1 MGQNV
6 DLRVLRAEEF
16 APFRQR
22 NIARYAQELLF
33 ARATDTEEHAL
44 TEAQG
49 ALDEMLPQGADT
61 PRNYLLAA
69 ESGGET
75 VGELWCDTTEPETVF
90 INDFFVYPAC
100 RGHGW
105 GKAMLRAVEELAA
118 AQSFEQVV
126 THVYHT
132 NRIALEMFEAAGFT
146 QVGPPKGGN
155 IFLRKRYMRSPFLVC
170 ALTLPAGLRSSGR
183 VREVRIFRTPPRF
196 LRITGRAAGCEN
208 LQRS

>member
-16 APFRQR
+16 ASFRQR

-33 ARATDTEEHAL
+33 ARATDTQEHAL

-49 ALDEMLPQGADT
+49 ALDEMLPQGVDT

-132 NRIALEMFEAAGFT
+132 NRIALEMSA
-146 QVGPPKGGN
+146 
-155 IFLRKRYMRSPFLVC
+155 RR
-170 ALTLPAGLRSSGR
+170 
-183 VREVRIFRTPPRF
+183 
-196 LRITGRAAGCEN
+196 RAATSFCASAICARRFWCE
-208 LQRS
+208 RSCRKTASVRGTEAVFSLSKTS

>member
-1 MGQNV
+1 MGQSV
-6 DLRVLRAEEF
+6 DLRVLTAEEF
-16 APFRQR
+16 GPFRQR

-49 ALDEMLPQGADT
+49 ALDEMLPQGAET

-105 GKAMLRAVEELAA
+105 GNAMLRAVEELAA

-132 NRIALEMFEAAGFT
+132 NRIALAMFESAGFT
-146 QVGPPKGGN
+146 ARRRAATSFCASGICARRFWRNVIKKPPH
-155 IFLRKRYMRSPFLVC
+155 C
-170 ALTLPAGLRSSGR
+170 LRSVEVFYKVGR
-183 VREVRIFRTPPRF
+183 YLFSKKI
-196 LRITGRAAGCEN
+196 N
-208 LQRS
+208 KK

>member
-1 MGQNV
+1 MGQSV
-6 DLRVLRAEEF
+6 DLRVLTAEEF
-16 APFRQR
+16 GPFRQR

-105 GKAMLRAVEELAA
+105 YSVCKKNEDCYMHSERLYRNDHACLVQYAIFKETITSGKRL
-118 AQSFEQVV
+118 
-126 THVYHT
+126 Y
-132 NRIALEMFEAAGFT
+132 IY
-146 QVGPPKGGN
+146 GN
-155 IFLRKRYMRSPFLVC
+155 SDL
-170 ALTLPAGLRSSGR
+170 
-183 VREVRIFRTPPRF
+183 
-196 LRITGRAAGCEN
+196 
-208 LQRS
+208 

>member
-16 APFRQR
+16 ASFRQR

-33 ARATDTEEHAL
+33 ARATDTQEHAL

-49 ALDEMLPQGADT
+49 ALDEMLPQGTDT

-69 ESGGET
+69 
-75 VGELWCDTTEPETVF
+75 EPETVF

-100 RGHGW
+100 RRHGW
-105 GKAMLRAVEELAA
+105 GKAMLHAVEELAA

-155 IFLRKRYMRSPFLVC
+155 IFLRKRYLRSPFLV
-170 ALTLPAGLRSSGR
+170 
-183 VREVRIFRTPPRF
+183 
-196 LRITGRAAGCEN
+196 
-208 LQRS
+208 

>member
-1 MGQNV
+1 MGQSV
-6 DLRVLRAEEF
+6 DLRVLTAEEF
-16 APFRQR
+16 GPFRQR

-69 ESGGET
+69 QSGGET

-105 GKAMLRAVEELAA
+105 GNAMLRAVEELAA

-146 QVGPPKGGN
+146 QIGPPKGGN
-155 IFLRKRYMRSPFLVC
+155 IFLRKRYMRSPFL
-170 ALTLPAGLRSSGR
+170 A
-183 VREVRIFRTPPRF
+183 
-196 LRITGRAAGCEN
+196 
-208 LQRS
+208 